1 MLLFQSIP
9 TVQFD
14 ADSLINKN
22 QQIAEKIKNT
32 PPREMLAELGEQ
44 AIHFGLKV
52 LGALLIYII
61 GAWLIRVIRRAVGR
75 MLARRK
81 AEATLTTF
89 VDSLVSIGLWVILI
103 VITVSALGVN
113 TTSLAALLA
122 AGGMAIGMALSGTV
136 QNFAGGIMLLLFKPF
151 KVGDYIEAQGF
162 AGTVKEVNIVSTK
175 ILTVD
180 NREIILPNGAL
191 SNGNINNVTAKDLRR
206 VDVPVSVAYGSDA
219 QAVKDAALEI
229 VRSIPQFLDSKT
241 PGAADPMAALTDL
254 GDSSVNFV
262 IRAWV
267 KTPDYWTA
275 RFALT
280 EAIYMQL
287 PDRYGIQFPFPQMDV
302 HIKNE

>member
-9 TVQFD
+9 TVQYD

-22 QQIAEKIKNT
+22 QQIAEKIMNT

>member
-1 MLLFQSIP
+1 
-9 TVQFD
+9 
-14 ADSLINKN
+14 
-22 QQIAEKIKNT
+22 
-32 PPREMLAELGEQ
+32 
-44 AIHFGLKV
+44 
-52 LGALLIYII
+52 
-61 GAWLIRVIRRAVGR
+61 
-75 MLARRK
+75 
-81 AEATLTTF
+81 
-89 VDSLVSIGLWVILI
+89 
-103 VITVSALGVN
+103 
-113 TTSLAALLA
+113 
-122 AGGMAIGMALSGTV
+122 MALSGTV

-241 PGAADPMAALTDL
+241 PGAADPMAALADL